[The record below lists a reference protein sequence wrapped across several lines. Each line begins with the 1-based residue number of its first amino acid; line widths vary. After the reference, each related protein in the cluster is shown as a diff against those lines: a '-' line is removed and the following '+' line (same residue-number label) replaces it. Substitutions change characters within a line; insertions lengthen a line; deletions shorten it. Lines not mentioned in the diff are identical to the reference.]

1 MKIMN
6 MTDAILTAKK
16 VLTLRGFVQTLEGKM
31 SRNTKGQIISG

>member
-16 VLTLRGFVQTLEGKM
+16 VLTLRGFVQTLEGKC
-31 SRNTKGQIISG
+31 REIQKDR